1 MVLLMTDDV
10 ILFPISSPVMVLEDG
25 GTDDRWRHSLTYFFT
40 RAKLKLLYIVELLAS
55 AVQANPN
62 PYPNPNHNPNPNIG
76 ELLASV
82 V

>member
-1 MVLLMTDDV
+1 MTDGV
-10 ILFPISSPVMVLEDG
+10 ILLPISSP
-25 GTDDRWRHSLTYFFT
+25 

-82 V
+82 VQGVGRQQPLGGKRTRRW